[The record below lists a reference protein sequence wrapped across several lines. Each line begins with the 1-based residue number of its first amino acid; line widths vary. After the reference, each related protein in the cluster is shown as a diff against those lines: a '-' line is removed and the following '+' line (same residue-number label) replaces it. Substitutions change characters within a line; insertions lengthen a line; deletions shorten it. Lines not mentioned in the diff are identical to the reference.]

1 MITPVTTDKAP
12 KAIGPYSQAARA
24 ENFLFISGQISIDPS
39 TNELQ
44 LFSGNA
50 TEQAKLVL
58 KNLGAIFA
66 SEKLTPN
73 HVVKTTIFLKSMNDF
88 AAINDV
94 YANFFGTHKPARATV
109 EVARLPKDVA
119 VEIEAIACYT

>member
-58 KNLGAIFA
+58 KNLGAILA